1 MCNNCNCDMYYKCS
15 IVGFM
20 PIGFCCS
27 NCYLYDENHTCLK
40 MQLQKE
46 KKSGKTMSKVTPIR
60 TTIEGG
66 LLKVVIE
73 QEGREIPIYIDLQ
86 KHLNPE

>member
-1 MCNNCNCDMYYKCS
+1 MYYKCS